1 MSADIEDGG
10 GAMKLPEW
18 FMDHLHAAT
27 GRRSRIVIEH
37 ILKYGHI
44 TTEELKEK
52 YGYGHPPRAARDV
65 REQGIP
71 LETFQVRDGQGRRIA
86 AYRFGDPQ
94 DAEPHKLGGRGT
106 WPKDLKRN
114 LVEASRSRC
123 AICVTP
129 YRDRELQIDHRVPY
143 EVTGPATGGG
153 MDPGEVML
161 LCGSCNRAKSWTCEH
176 CENLTGA
183 RVADLCR
190 DCYWGSPEAYSHAAL
205 RPIRRA
211 DVVWS
216 GDEIEHHRVVSRLA
230 AEANERVP
238 TFIKRI
244 LRGVVAGEADGADGN
259 GGG

>member
-1 MSADIEDGG
+1 
-10 GAMKLPEW
+10 
-18 FMDHLHAAT
+18 
-27 GRRSRIVIEH
+27 
-37 ILKYGHI
+37 
-44 TTEELKEK
+44 
-52 YGYGHPPRAARDV
+52 
-65 REQGIP
+65 
-71 LETFQVRDGQGRRIA
+71 
-86 AYRFGDPQ
+86 
-94 DAEPHKLGGRGT
+94 
-106 WPKDLKRN
+106 
-114 LVEASRSRC
+114 
-123 AICVTP
+123 
-129 YRDRELQIDHRVPY
+129 
-143 EVTGPATGGG
+143 
-153 MDPGEVML
+153 MDPDEVML